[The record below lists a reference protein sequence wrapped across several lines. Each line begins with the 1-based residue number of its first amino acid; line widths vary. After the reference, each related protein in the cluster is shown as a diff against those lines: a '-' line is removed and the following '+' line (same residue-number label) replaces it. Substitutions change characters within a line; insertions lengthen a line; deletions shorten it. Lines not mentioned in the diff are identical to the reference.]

1 MKFNLMD
8 NVVTR
13 ALTKICDM
21 ICLNIVWLICCIP
34 IVTIGASTT
43 ALYSVML
50 KMVKNEEG
58 YIFRSFFKAFKENF
72 RQSTILWL
80 LFAVLSVV
88 WWIDFNFAGAVGGQ
102 IGFLLRVVFVVF
114 GFILISALI
123 YALPLTA
130 RYVNPISATL
140 KNALILSLAKLP
152 YTLVMVVITAGAV
165 VASVWTTTTLMFAL
179 PMWLFFGGSLI
190 AWLNSCI
197 LRRIFVIFEENDEN
211 DNTKEEG

>member
-1 MKFNLMD
+1 MRYDLPEY
-8 NVVTR
+8 
-13 ALTKICDM
+13 
-21 ICLNIVWLICCIP
+21 CLADL
-34 IVTIGASTT
+34 
-43 ALYSVML
+43 LYSDRDH
-50 KMVKNEEG
+50 
-58 YIFRSFFKAFKENF
+58 RSFNNSSLFCYAEDGEKRGRLYLQKFFKAFKENF

-179 PMWLFFGGSLI
+179 PMWFFFGGSLI